1 MQNKRFFTRAGFSF
15 WEKGFNNYCITEIG
29 FLFYL
34 QFMKGLILM
43 SDFTEKYKNAVKN
56 NFNLSREH
64 YTDLETKY
72 AYFVELTKRLL
83 DEIEFPADWNPK
95 AILDVGCGT
104 GSSLEQLKKS
114 FPDAALSGLD
124 ISENMIQEAQ
134 GKFPEVA
141 FVCGDGEKLTDY
153 YTENTFDMV
162 IYPASLFLMPHQDES
177 LQGAQALLKNNGIV
191 AASILLGLKE
201 KNQQPLELLP
211 EFKGIIKNEDL
222 PDLVNQIFADVK
234 SKRIQIELDEELAS
248 TIYRIEALSA
258 GVFPGKPYEERV
270 QAMSELIQEA
280 KTKNLQLVQ
289 EWLMIVGVKR

>member
-1 MQNKRFFTRAGFSF
+1 MFILHN
-15 WEKGFNNYCITEIG
+15 I
-29 FLFYL
+29 L
-34 QFMKGLILM
+34 KGLILM
-43 SDFTEKYKNAVKN
+43 SDFTEKYKNAVKS

-83 DEIEFPADWNPK
+83 DEIDFPADWNPK

-114 FPDAALSGLD
+114 FPEAALSGLD

-134 GKFPEVA
+134 GKFPDVA

-153 YTENTFDMV
+153 YTADTFDMV

-177 LQGAQALLKNNGIV
+177 LQGAQVLLKNNGIV

-234 SKRIQIELDEELAS
+234 SKRIQIELDEDLAS